1 MTAPSAVSEDAF
13 TRIGANA
20 KLYLEDGATGFGSV
34 GDTWKGLQIA
44 SGGTI
49 IAPAP
54 DPAPV
59 SYSPA
64 PLPPIAAKA
73 PVITKSFSLDAP
85 FLAKQ
90 QKKVLRTLIAE
101 VGAGGSFE
109 VVAGVVREP
118 GQTKKQ
124 AKALA
129 LAKARAI
136 KNYLVLR
143 GMKKKEISL
152 KTKIYKV
159 GASPDTR
166 VLGSKRN
173 SALDQ

>member
-1 MTAPSAVSEDAF
+1 VFQSIAASPQLNLET
-13 TRIGANA
+13 GAS
-20 KLYLEDGATGFGSV
+20 GFGSV

-73 PVITKSFSLDAP
+73 PVITKSFSLAAP
-85 FLAKQ
+85 VLAKQ
-90 QKKVLRTLIAE
+90 QKKLLRTLIAE

-118 GQTKKQ
+118 GKTKAQ

-129 LAKARAI
+129 LAKARQI
-136 KNYLVLR
+136 KKYLVLR
-143 GMKKKEISL
+143 GVKKRDVSL
-152 KTKIYKV
+152 EAKVYKV